1 MVTVTLLAFANSARA
16 ETFRTQHFQV
26 TITPAC
32 EEGNV
37 TCDDITYRAKN
48 LITGATIT
56 LKGKTVHSLCADGVT
71 PCMFQGYEFR
81 NGEYRYFVGP
91 SHTLTVLKGDQV
103 ILQESAI
110 GSDDRHS

>member
-1 MVTVTLLAFANSARA
+1 
-16 ETFRTQHFQV
+16 
-26 TITPAC
+26 
-32 EEGNV
+32 
-37 TCDDITYRAKN
+37 
-48 LITGATIT
+48 
-56 LKGKTVHSLCADGVT
+56 VT

-110 GSDDRHS
+110 ATDDRSS